1 MIRTSF
7 HNKKFS
13 EKYLDISEKV
23 SLYNNLFYK
32 FYIWKLPYIYYKLAI
47 MITTEIEQKYKK
59 LQSQLKYEEAQELM
73 QFLDDKELEDL
84 YIKYNNVFTK
94 LQVKKEDAYKVESY
108 IDQAISIFKEYLN
121 KRGISKEEYNVMNSD
136 ELVTYITKLI
146 SKDDLYDIIKQL
158 EAL

>member
-1 MIRTSF
+1 
-7 HNKKFS
+7 
-13 EKYLDISEKV
+13 
-23 SLYNNLFYK
+23 
-32 FYIWKLPYIYYKLAI
+32 
-47 MITTEIEQKYKK
+47 MITAEIEQKYKK
-59 LQSQLKYEEAQELM
+59 LQAQLKYEEAQELM

-84 YIKYNNVFTK
+84 YIKHNNVFTK

-108 IDQAISIFKEYLN
+108 IDQAISIFKEFLN

-158 EAL
+158 EVL

>member
-1 MIRTSF
+1 M
-7 HNKKFS
+7 
-13 EKYLDISEKV
+13 
-23 SLYNNLFYK
+23 NLFYE
-32 FYIWKLPYIYYKLAI
+32 FYIWKLPYIHYKLAI

-108 IDQAISIFKEYLN
+108 IDQAISIFKEHLN

-158 EAL
+158 ETL

>member
-1 MIRTSF
+1 M
-7 HNKKFS
+7 N
-13 EKYLDISEKV
+13 ISEKV
-23 SLYNNLFYK
+23 SLYNNLFYE
-32 FYIWKLPYIYYKLAI
+32 FHIWKLPYIYYKLAI

>member
-1 MIRTSF
+1 M
-7 HNKKFS
+7 
-13 EKYLDISEKV
+13 
-23 SLYNNLFYK
+23 NLFYE
-32 FYIWKLPYIYYKLAI
+32 FHIWKLPYIYYKLAI
-47 MITTEIEQKYKK
+47 MITAEIEQKYKK
-59 LQSQLKYEEAQELM
+59 LQAQLKYEEAQELM

-84 YIKYNNVFTK
+84 YIKHNNVFTK

-108 IDQAISIFKEYLN
+108 IDQAISIFKEHLN

-146 SKDDLYDIIKQL
+146 SRDDLYDIIKQL

>member
-1 MIRTSF
+1 M
-7 HNKKFS
+7 
-13 EKYLDISEKV
+13 
-23 SLYNNLFYK
+23 NLFYK
-32 FYIWKLPYIYYKLAI
+32 FCIWKLPYIYYKLAI

>member
-1 MIRTSF
+1 
-7 HNKKFS
+7 
-13 EKYLDISEKV
+13 
-23 SLYNNLFYK
+23 
-32 FYIWKLPYIYYKLAI
+32 

>member
-1 MIRTSF
+1 M
-7 HNKKFS
+7 
-13 EKYLDISEKV
+13 
-23 SLYNNLFYK
+23 
-32 FYIWKLPYIYYKLAI
+32 PYIYYKLAI

-84 YIKYNNVFTK
+84 YIKHNNVFTK

-136 ELVTYITKLI
+136 ELITYITKLI
-146 SKDDLYDIIKQL
+146 SRDDLYDIIKQL

>member
-1 MIRTSF
+1 M
-7 HNKKFS
+7 
-13 EKYLDISEKV
+13 DISEKV

-32 FYIWKLPYIYYKLAI
+32 FHIWKLPYIYYKLAI

-84 YIKYNNVFTK
+84 YIKHNNVFTK

>member
-1 MIRTSF
+1 MNYQLSYLKVN
-7 HNKKFS
+7 HNKM
-13 EKYLDISEKV
+13 
-23 SLYNNLFYK
+23 NLFYE
-32 FYIWKLPYIYYKLAI
+32 FHIWKLPYIYYKLAI

-84 YIKYNNVFTK
+84 YIKHNNVFTK

-158 EAL
+158 ETL

>member
-1 MIRTSF
+1 MNYFYEF
-7 HNKKFS
+7 H
-13 EKYLDISEKV
+13 
-23 SLYNNLFYK
+23 
-32 FYIWKLPYIYYKLAI
+32 IWKLPYIYYKLAI

-158 EAL
+158 ETL